1 MGLSLGLG
9 GVDRK
14 NMLTNKGQK
23 YHVKQVQ
30 ITNTKEFIYFILK
43 QKNSEFGLE
52 YLEISIIWDGST
64 RRKKTNEIQK

>member
-52 YLEISIIWDGST
+52 YLEIFIIWEYT
-64 RRKKTNEIQK
+64 KKEDK